1 MTHTC
6 PQCLGIEKEFDRALA
21 ARDLR
26 KYRKRGPARTTR
38 MLLDALNAA
47 GVDGLSLL
55 DIGGGIGA
63 VQHELVKSG
72 VRTVTGIDASTAYL
86 QAAEEEASR
95 QGYADRVRYRH
106 GDFVALAEAVGPA
119 GIVTLDRVLCCYPD
133 VQALVGRSAERAQHL
148 YGVVYPRRT
157 GWTRLGFKLINLI
170 CRIRRTPFRI
180 FLHAPEAVD
189 ALIRAAGLSQRY
201 YGKTMLWQVAVYGR

>member
-38 MLLDALNAA
+38 MLIDALKAE
-47 GVDGLSLL
+47 GVEGLALL
-55 DIGGGIGA
+55 DIGGGVGA
-63 VQHELVKSG
+63 VQHELVKAG
-72 VRTVTGIDASTAYL
+72 VRAATGVDASPAYL
-86 QAAEEEASR
+86 LAAEDEAGR
-95 QGYADRVRYRH
+95 QGYTDRVRYRR
-106 GDFVALAEAVGPA
+106 GDFVALAAEVEPA
-119 GIVTLDRVLCCYPD
+119 GVVTLDRVLCCYQD
-133 VQALVGRSAERAQHL
+133 VQALVGCSAERAQHL

-157 GWTRLGFKLINLI
+157 WWTRLSFKLINLT

-180 FLHAPEAVD
+180 FLHDPEAVD
-189 ALIRAAGLSQRY
+189 ALIRADGLLQQY
-201 YGKTMLWQVAVYGR
+201 YGKTLLWQVVVYRR